1 MRTEAEGRRCGKDG
15 VRGPTLPEVGWY
27 YLIAASECVVQTT
40 WKNLANAFEDILKYI
55 KCIEEACH
63 GSVKLIGQWDERVDR
78 FERNYGSINTKM
90 IRTLGKLTVIDNPRT
105 SFIKDDKNDLI
116 SVREYDD
123 GFSDYKSA
131 EAQVETANN
140 KIIDDLDE
148 EKVITFICPVTC
160 KYPPLSSCTTRNHAM
175 RVIVAKVLNLDLSS
189 KGALTSLL

>member
-1 MRTEAEGRRCGKDG
+1 
-15 VRGPTLPEVGWY
+15 V
-27 YLIAASECVVQTT
+27 
-40 WKNLANAFEDILKYI
+40 
-55 KCIEEACH
+55 
-63 GSVKLIGQWDERVDR
+63 
-78 FERNYGSINTKM
+78 
-90 IRTLGKLTVIDNPRT
+90 GKLTVIDNPRT
-105 SFIKDDKNDLI
+105 SFIKDKNDLI

>member
-1 MRTEAEGRRCGKDG
+1 MSRQVRKELWVDQHKDDQNF
-15 VRGPTLPEVGWY
+15 V
-27 YLIAASECVVQTT
+27 
-40 WKNLANAFEDILKYI
+40 
-55 KCIEEACH
+55 
-63 GSVKLIGQWDERVDR
+63 
-78 FERNYGSINTKM
+78 
-90 IRTLGKLTVIDNPRT
+90 GKLTVIDNPRT

-131 EAQVETANN
+131 EAQVETAYN

-148 EKVITFICPVTC
+148 EKDITFICPVTC

-189 KGALTSLL
+189 KGAPTSLL